1 MTNNDIKR
9 LARDIISQCK
19 EEYSG
24 EALDETVADMAAAVI
39 FVDGLSQSDARRLRA
54 ALGL

>member
-39 FVDGLSQSDARRLRA
+39 FVDGLSPNDARRLRA